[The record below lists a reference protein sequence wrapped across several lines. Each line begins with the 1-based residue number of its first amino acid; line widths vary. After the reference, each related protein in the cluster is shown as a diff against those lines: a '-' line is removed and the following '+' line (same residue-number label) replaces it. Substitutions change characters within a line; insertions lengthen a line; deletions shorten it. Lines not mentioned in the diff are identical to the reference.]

1 MARPKRTVDTTDDIV
16 GAANSWRAEVRQLFG
31 LRWDN
36 FVEWVIVFW
45 ASAWLWS
52 SWAVSN
58 ALVFPKEG
66 PIEWVGDIL
75 HRLAVEP
82 PHWLLEIPRWLT
94 TPDRSWLLWVFQI
107 GAAIFATLA
116 VRSYRHSGLRI
127 MALICLRFAFEVNRS
142 VLPLLWVT
150 LFALIPPGAALIAS
164 VVAPD
169 SRGIE
174 DEGRSFF
181 YPKGIVERY
190 LPRVLGLFLFP
201 VIAPGVVFVELVNA
215 YKTVPLYHPSSNL
228 ASRVAMELQ
237 DRPKSLAEVD
247 ALTALSALVSAVS
260 ASQSLS
266 MSQKVADIFDYH
278 VKQRRGY

>member
-1 MARPKRTVDTTDDIV
+1 MARTNRTVDMTDDIV

-66 PIEWVGDIL
+66 PIEWVADLL

-127 MALICLRFAFEVNRS
+127 MALINLLLAFEVNRS
-142 VLPLLWVT
+142 ALPLLWVA
-150 LFALIPPGAALIAS
+150 LFALIPPGVALIAS
-164 VVAPD
+164 VVTD
-169 SRGIE
+169 SRSIE
-174 DEGRSFF
+174 DRHRGFF
-181 YPKGIVERY
+181 YPKGIIKRY
-190 LPRVLGLFLFP
+190 LTRILGLFLFP
-201 VIAPGVVFVELVNA
+201 AIAPGVVFLALVNA
-215 YKTVPLYHPSSNL
+215 YKTVPPYEPSSDL
-228 ASRVAMELQ
+228 ASRVAIELH

-266 MSQKVADIFDYH
+266 SSQNVAGIFDYH
-278 VKQRRGY
+278 VKQRRGQ